1 MVTGFLVLNFDMWT
15 CSIELHCLLICLYW
29 ILNMVLLFVHSLI
42 GLRNK
47 VISEIGKKVGK
58 MENGVVA
65 ILCLLSF
72 VVLQVGCLDI

>member
-1 MVTGFLVLNFDMWT
+1 MICGFADTRDMFYWSCT
-15 CSIELHCLLICLYW
+15 ACLLCTLLD
-29 ILNMVLLFVHSLI
+29 LNMVLLFVYSLL